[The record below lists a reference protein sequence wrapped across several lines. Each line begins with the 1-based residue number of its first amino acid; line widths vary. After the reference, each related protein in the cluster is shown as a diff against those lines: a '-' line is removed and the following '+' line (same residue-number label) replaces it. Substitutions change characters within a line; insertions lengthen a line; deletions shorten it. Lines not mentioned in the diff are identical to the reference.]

1 MSEMNRTALGK
12 AREAYWKRAWEQACA
27 HFDEAAQSSPLE
39 TDDLD
44 AYARSAYL
52 AGRDTLSLE
61 LFTRSHKTYL
71 VRGQVDK
78 AVRSAFWLA
87 MQLVDAGDMAQAG
100 GWLARAHRLLEE
112 RHLECVEQGYL
123 LIAAALQSLG
133 SGDAAD
139 ALSTFRQAEKIGQR
153 FGDRDLVT
161 LARLG
166 RGQALTHLGEVA
178 EGMALF
184 DEIMVAVT
192 AGEVSEI
199 PAGVVYCAVI
209 EVCIDVFDYQRA
221 REWTEALSRWCES
234 QPDLVA
240 YRGQCLARR
249 AEVMQMRG
257 EWDSAADEAQ
267 RAVELLAGRPAA
279 GIARYVQAELHRLR
293 GDFSE
298 AEQRYRE
305 AHAKGRMPHPGLSQL
320 RLVQG
325 RVSAACSG
333 LKGALRETEG
343 GAAARSRMLAAYVE
357 ATLAAGEIAAARV
370 AADELAELAAQWDA
384 TLLTAMAK
392 GAEGSVLLAEG
403 QPDAAIRRLRAAWKL
418 WTQMEAPYEAARVQ
432 TQVGLI
438 CREIGDEDRAQL
450 ELEAARSTFDR
461 LGAGPD
467 LSRIDALMGRTS
479 QASAGG
485 LSDREAQ
492 VLRLV
497 AAGKTNRNIAEEL
510 FLSEKTVARHL
521 SNIFTKLGVNSRSAA
536 TSYAYEHDL
545 VG

>member
-1 MSEMNRTALGK
+1 MSEMNRTALGR
-12 AREAYWKRAWEQACA
+12 AREAYGNRAWEQACV
-27 HFDEAAQSSPLE
+27 HFDEAAQSSPLD
-39 TDDLD
+39 TADLD
-44 AYARSAYL
+44 AYAICAYL
-52 AGRDTLSLE
+52 AGRDALSVE
-61 LFTRSHKTYL
+61 LLTRLHKTYL
-71 VRGQVDK
+71 DRGEVDK

-123 LIAAALQSLG
+123 LIAAALQSME
-133 SGDAAD
+133 SGDAAA
-139 ALSTFRQAEKIGQR
+139 ALSIFGQAEKIGQR
-153 FGDRDLVT
+153 FGDCDLVT

-166 RGQALTHLGEVA
+166 RGLALTHLGEVA

-209 EVCIDVFDYQRA
+209 EACIDVFDYQRA

-257 EWDSAADEAQ
+257 EWDSAAGEAQ

-279 GIARYVQAELHRLR
+279 GIARYVQGELHRLR
-293 GDFSE
+293 GEFSE
-298 AEQRYRE
+298 AEHRYRE
-305 AHAKGRMPHPGLSQL
+305 AHAQGRTPHPGLSQL
-320 RLVQG
+320 RLAQG
-325 RVSAACSG
+325 RVSAACTG
-333 LKGALRETEG
+333 LKSALGEAQGR
-343 GAAARSRMLAAYVE
+343 AVARSQVLVAYVE
-357 ATLAAGEIAAARV
+357 ATLTAGEVAAARA

-384 TLLTAMAK
+384 TLLTAMSK

-403 QPDAAIRRLRAAWKL
+403 DADAALGSLRSAWRLWR
-418 WTQMEAPYEAARVQ
+418 QMEAPYEAARVQ
-432 TQVGLI
+432 MQVGLA
-438 CREIGDEDRAQL
+438 CRQLGDDDGAQL
-450 ELEAARSTFDR
+450 ELEAARSAFDR
-461 LGAGPD
+461 LRAAPD
-467 LSRIDALMGRTS
+467 LSRIDALTGRAPQST
-479 QASAGG
+479 AGG

-497 AAGKTNRNIAEEL
+497 AAGKTNRTIADEL
-510 FLSEKTVARHL
+510 FISEKTVARHL
-521 SNIFTKLGVNSRSAA
+521 SNIFTKLGVTSRAAA
-536 TSYAYEHDL
+536 TSFAYEHDL
-545 VG
+545 VR